1 MLNEQTLPQCS
12 LVQSVSIGK
21 HSCLPFLPWTAN
33 VSLLIEAT
41 NTSSVSSLLVGISS
55 VLAMGEVR
63 LDGIVAGEKNVVG
76 TD

>member
-1 MLNEQTLPQCS
+1 
-12 LVQSVSIGK
+12 
-21 HSCLPFLPWTAN
+21 

-41 NTSSVSSLLVGISS
+41 NASSVSSLLVGISS